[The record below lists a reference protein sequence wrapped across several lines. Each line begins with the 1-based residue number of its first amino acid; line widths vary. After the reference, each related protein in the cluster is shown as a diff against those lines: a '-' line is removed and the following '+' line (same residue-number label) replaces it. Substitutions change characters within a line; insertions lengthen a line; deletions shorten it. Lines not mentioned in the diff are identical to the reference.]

1 MDLEFNTLE
10 ELYKRIY
17 PALTTKRNEL
27 VRNGYKYIKEKDI
40 WNYLSTTKWTNSKGL
55 TLASMVNDIL
65 NSNNEQIDKY
75 LKEYLE
81 KSGESR

>member
-1 MDLEFNTLE
+1 MDLEFNSLE

-17 PALTTKRNEL
+17 PALTTKKNEL
-27 VRNGYKYIKEKDI
+27 KRAGYKYINQHDI
-40 WNYLSTTKWTNSKGL
+40 WEYLSKTKWSSSKGL
-55 TLASMVNDIL
+55 TLSSMVSDIL

-75 LKEYLE
+75 LKDCLE